1 MKALHPTKTPETQA
15 AQGRPTAGKTK
26 TGSRGVTIAALTLAL
41 GAAVYLNWSF
51 AQNAPLLTTGS
62 TGDGGVTEVTA
73 DAPEAAGESVAVYDA
88 LGESVPQ
95 QENETEQSAGKNYG
109 EAQLV
114 STSPDSGTEFFEQ
127 ARLTRSKARDEALQ
141 ELESALKRAGLTQEE
156 KDDLTARLSTQ
167 LAFVTKESDLETLIK
182 AKGFADC
189 VVMLTSEGADVTVM
203 TENDALTAGEVTQI
217 RDIVLSRCPELNAQS
232 ITVVEVR

>member
-1 MKALHPTKTPETQA
+1 MKALHLKKNPEPQA
-15 AQGRPTAGKTK
+15 AQTETMAKRTKAG
-26 TGSRGVTIAALTLAL
+26 GHGITIVALTLAL

-51 AQNAPLLTTGS
+51 SQDAPLLTA
-62 TGDGGVTEVTA
+62 GDTAQGGVSEVTA
-73 DAPEAAGESVAVYDA
+73 DAPEQAGESVAVYDA
-88 LGESVPQ
+88 LGDTVPQ
-95 QENETEQSAGKNYG
+95 ENTAEQNTGKNYG

-114 STSPDSGTEFFEQ
+114 SANQDSGTEFFEQ

-141 ELESALKRAGLTQEE
+141 ELETALKRADLTQEE
-156 KDDLTARLSTQ
+156 KDGLTARLSSQ

-189 VVMLTSEGADVTVM
+189 VVMLSADGADVTVM

-217 RDIVLSRCPELNAQS
+217 RDVVLSRCPELNAQS
-232 ITVVEVR
+232 IKVVEVR